1 MWRSYMR
8 VIYSVALLAV
18 AVLVLVPI
26 SCSGSANVSRSV
38 VKVMLQSIG
47 TNLVGQGSLGVVVK
61 DGSHVLTLIDYE
73 NYLPASMS
81 VETMDGKAYSAS
93 VQSVD
98 PRSGLTYLK
107 LDGNTNLKAI
117 AMGDSPKEGETVR
130 FWESDSQG
138 KMTLT
143 SLKVNSKQTTESLF
157 FSLAGDFAAGPVLQ
171 AGTPVINSNNQLLGL
186 AMPTHNRLA
195 VMTALPNPL
204 IASITGANLLLSGDI
219 DSQTWSHGPVLT
231 SFAGQG
237 HVFGYASG
245 ILTSPSDYDQMTAVL
260 TNLMENLGQPITTD
274 DLDLTNMGWYSSF
287 DGTILVCVFPTE
299 YNLKNF
305 QVDTLG
311 VARWVG
317 LQWGRSEEK
326 PNRLVYGEVPYII
339 EGGYELPQDL
349 SMLQG
354 SLSSVR

>member
-1 MWRSYMR
+1 
-8 VIYSVALLAV
+8 
-18 AVLVLVPI
+18 VPI

-73 NYLPASMS
+73 NYISSSLS
-81 VETMDGKAYSAS
+81 VVTMDGKAYSAS

-98 PRSGLTYLK
+98 PRSGLTLLQ
-107 LDGNTNLKAI
+107 LDVNINLKPVSLSELPNK
-117 AMGDSPKEGETVR
+117 GQTVR

-138 KMTLT
+138 KMILS
-143 SLKVNSKQTTESLF
+143 SLEVTSKQTTESLF
-157 FSLAGDFAAGPVLQ
+157 FSLAGDFATGPILQ

-195 VMTALPNPL
+195 AMTALPNPL
-204 IASITGANLLLSGDI
+204 IASVNGANLLLSGDI
-219 DSQTWSHGPVLT
+219 NSQTWSHGPVLT

-237 HVFGYASG
+237 HIFGYASG

-260 TNLMENLGQPITTD
+260 TNLMGNLGQPITTD
-274 DLDLTNMGWYSSF
+274 DLNLTNTGWYSSL
-287 DGTILVCVFPTE
+287 DGTILVCVFPVE
-299 YNLKNF
+299 HNLKNTSG
-305 QVDTLG
+305 DSLG
-311 VARWVG
+311 IARWVG
-317 LQWGRSEEK
+317 LQWGRNEEK
-326 PNRLVYGEVPYII
+326 PNRLIYGNIPYII

-349 SMLQG
+349 IMLQTLLKG
-354 SLSSVR
+354 IR